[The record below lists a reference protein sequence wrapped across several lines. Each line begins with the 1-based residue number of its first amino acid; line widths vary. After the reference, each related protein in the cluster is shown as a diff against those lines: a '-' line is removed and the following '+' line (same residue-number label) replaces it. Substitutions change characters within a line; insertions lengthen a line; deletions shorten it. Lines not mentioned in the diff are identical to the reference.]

1 MSKPLFR
8 PILFFVRKSLRQN
21 AFSACLSV
29 LAVAVSVLLILLI
42 TGIYH
47 NSKSSFLLDQLN
59 LNAVVG
65 ARSSSTQLVMNTFYH
80 MDVSPGNIPY
90 QYYTALKKDKRVSLA
105 IPYALGDNY
114 YGYRVVGT
122 EDVIFDSLLLKSG
135 SLPFAKGSKFNS
147 TKQEAVFGSQV
158 ANQLKIKLNDQI
170 NSFHGT
176 EYNEELKHDK
186 VFTVV
191 GILEPTQTPLD
202 QVILIPLEAFYRTEG
217 HVIRNN
223 NQVIEK
229 KEGEPIKDE
238 NKEISAIMLQVDSL
252 MGVLELKREVN
263 QFGKT
268 ATFAFLPEVVPEILD
283 KIGWGVLVLEFISYV
298 VIFIAGLVILVGIYN
313 GLSQRIGEFAILR
326 ALGASRKFIF
336 FRIIGEAEVI
346 IFFGMALGLTLYI
359 FSFYLLK
366 SYFYQKTG
374 VYLSFTEIPALYYW
388 LPNLLVGIGF
398 VAGIIP
404 ALKIYRTDVSKIL

>member
-1 MSKPLFR
+1 MSKPILR
-8 PILFFVRKSLRQN
+8 PILFFVFKSLNQN
-21 AFSACLSV
+21 SFSACLSI
-29 LAVAVSVLLILLI
+29 LAVGVSVLLILLI
-42 TGIYH
+42 SGIYQ

-90 QYYTALKKDKRVSLA
+90 LYYTSLKKDKRVSLA

-122 EDVIFDSLLLKSG
+122 EEIMFDSSILKSG
-135 SLPFAKGSKFNS
+135 KLQFIEGTKFDDAKAG
-147 TKQEAVFGSQV
+147 AVFGSQV
-158 ANQLKIKLNDQI
+158 ASQLNIKLNDQI

-176 EYNEELKHDK
+176 EYNVDLKHNQ

-191 GILEPTQTPLD
+191 GILKPTQTPLD

-217 HVIRNN
+217 HVIRSNN
-223 NQVIEK
+223 EVIEQK
-229 KEGEPIKDE
+229 VDQEIKDE
-238 NKEISAIMLQVDSL
+238 HKEISAIMLQIDSL
-252 MGVLELKREVN
+252 MAVLEFKREVN
-263 QFGKT
+263 QFGKM
-268 ATFAFLPEVVPEILD
+268 ATFAFLPEIVPEILD
-283 KIGWGVLVLEFISYV
+283 KIGWGVLVLEFISYI
-298 VIFIAGLVILVGIYN
+298 VILIAGLVILVGIYN

-336 FRIIGEAEVI
+336 FRIIGESEI
-346 IFFGMALGLTLYI
+346 IIICGMVLGATLYI
-359 FSFYLLK
+359 ISFFLLK

-374 VYLSFTEIPALYYW
+374 VYLIFNEIPVLYYW
-388 LPNLLVGIGF
+388 LPSLLLGIGF
-398 VAGIIP
+398 IAGIIP